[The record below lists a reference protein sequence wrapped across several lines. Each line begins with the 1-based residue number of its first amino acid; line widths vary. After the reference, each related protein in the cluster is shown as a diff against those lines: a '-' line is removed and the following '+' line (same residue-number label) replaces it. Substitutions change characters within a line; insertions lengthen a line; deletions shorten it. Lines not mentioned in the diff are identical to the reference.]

1 MNNIVLYR
9 ICLSLGILVLAA
21 SVAAQKPSIDLI
33 PSSYK
38 YMPPEAIMDTSLRSD
53 STIQKRYGLDHGIQE
68 KKDAGVQVKKE
79 RRQIGPSID
88 SLLRK
93 PEDKK
98 VVSERSAGKLS
109 LSIRQLNPIRFFI
122 RISAKN
128 RNL

>member
-9 ICLSLGILVLAA
+9 ICLSFGILLLATT
-21 SVAAQKPSIDLI
+21 VAAQKPSIDLI
-33 PSSYK
+33 PSSYQH
-38 YMPPEAIMDTSLRSD
+38 MPPEAIMDTSLRSD
-53 STIQKRYGLDHGIQE
+53 STIQKIYGLDPGIQE
-68 KKDAGVQVKKE
+68 KKDAGVHVKKE

-93 PEDKK
+93 SEDKK
-98 VVSERSAGKLS
+98 TVSERSAGKLS
-109 LSIRQLNPIRFFI
+109 LRIRQLNPIRFFI